1 VRKTFAE
8 IDLENNGNYL
18 KLLAAVSKLSGLFSE
33 SSIPFINY
41 RVAENIFCQSFA
53 AENLSR
59 SDIAYDAKINNIGIG
74 IKTFMCSSGH
84 SNEKVAEFNSLAT
97 EFVNLDDEEL
107 AYTLAQ
113 FRNDRI
119 NLANRLY
126 NIESSLYH
134 IIARKDKQLVLFDT
148 DYSTIDLNKI
158 RNVEKTKAGIRF
170 KDETNEYSFNRSK
183 STLYRKFYIPK
194 NAYLKQV
201 ELLKDPF
208 ELILNLFEEKAELL
222 KEERLVPGT
231 DYVILPLYGYKKGG
245 NKEKFV
251 FERSGLNQGHA
262 KGRKRNPNEVY
273 IPVPADIHHKFPN
286 FFPPIIEGNK
296 THFELN
302 LPNGETYN
310 ASMCQEAKIKINGHL
325 INKGKGLMTYSNK
338 GLGEWLLRKALQ
350 LNENQLV
357 TYEML
362 EKIGYDSVIIYKLNN
377 NEYKIDVLKVNSYE
391 DFKANILE

>member
-1 VRKTFAE
+1 MKKTFAE
-8 IDLENNGNYL
+8 IDLESNGEYL
-18 KLLAAVSKLSGLFSE
+18 ELLTAVCKLSGLFSE

-41 RVAENIFCQSFA
+41 RVAENIFCRSFR

-59 SDIAYDAKINNIGIG
+59 SDIAYDAKIENVGIG

-84 SNEKVAEFNSLAT
+84 STEKVAEFNSLAA
-97 EFVNLDDEEL
+97 EFMNLSDEEL
-107 AYTLAQ
+107 AYTLAK

-119 NLANRLY
+119 NFANRIY
-126 NIESSLYH
+126 NIERSLYH
-134 IIARKDKQLVLFDT
+134 IIARKDKQILLFDT

-158 RNVEKTKAGIRF
+158 RNVEKTKAGLRF
-170 KDETNEYSFNRSK
+170 KDDLNEYSFNRSK
-183 STLYRKFYIPK
+183 STLYRKFYIPE
-194 NAYLKQV
+194 NAYLQNV

-222 KEERLVPGT
+222 QEEKLIPGI
-231 DYVILPLYGYKKGG
+231 DYVILPLYGYERGG
-245 NKEKFV
+245 NKAKFV
-251 FERSGLNQGHA
+251 FEGSGLNQWHA
-262 KGRKRNPNEVY
+262 GGRKRNPNEVY
-273 IPVPADIHHKFPN
+273 IPVPADIHHKFPG
-286 FFPPIIEGNK
+286 FFPPILEGDK
-296 THFELN
+296 TYFRLH

-310 ASMCQEAKIKINGHL
+310 ASMCQEAKMRINGEV

-350 LNENQLV
+350 LKEDQVV

-377 NEYKIDVLKVNSYE
+377 EEYKIDIAKLNSYE
-391 DFKANILE
+391 EFKTNILE